1 MLSFLLCCVREAI
14 LIWFSNCMTWRLNG
28 KKKQSEGKWKA
39 DYVTASELGELI
51 YEDNRAA
58 GNWCVV
64 NERFWNLV
72 F

>member
-1 MLSFLLCCVREAI
+1 
-14 LIWFSNCMTWRLNG
+14 MTWRLNG
-28 KKKQSEGKWKA
+28 KKKQFEGKWKA

-51 YEDNRAA
+51 YEDNREA

-64 NERFWNLV
+64 NERLWNLA

>member
-1 MLSFLLCCVREAI
+1 MEI
-14 LIWFSNCMTWRLNG
+14 KW